1 MIPEY
6 VRSAFDLSG
15 EVRKLAGGSAS
26 VYRVNNVV
34 IKQIHSTSLETPHSL
49 VIAPWLAKQLAGV
62 SQKGFRI
69 ACPIASQDCGWML
82 EDGWMAW
89 HWIAGQ
95 SASGEDVPQII
106 NAIYA
111 LHEALK
117 DVPKHPLMDQND
129 SAWGIAHR
137 YCWELPPAYV
147 HPTLIPYLDIL
158 YDKLTPLPPMPIQLI
173 HGDLNCEN
181 ILIEPE
187 RAPGF
192 IDFTPFWA
200 PVEFAVAMFAN
211 WVGPRRGDGS
221 VLHHFESVNHFEQ
234 LLLRAVIRML
244 LVMSELDGLDDWE
257 TSSEKRAMEI
267 VIDYVS

>member
-6 VRSAFDLSG
+6 VRRAFGLSG
-15 EVRKLAGGSAS
+15 EVQELAGGSS
-26 VYRVNNVV
+26 PVYRVDNIV

-49 VIAPWLAKQLAGV
+49 ELAPWVSKHLAGV
-62 SQKGFRI
+62 LPKGFRI
-69 ACPIASQDCGWML
+69 AYPIASQDQVWML
-82 EDGWMAW
+82 GDGWMAW
-89 HWIAGQ
+89 ALIAGQ
-95 SASGEDVPQII
+95 SATEDDVPQII
-106 NAIYA
+106 DAIYA
-111 LHEALK
+111 LHEVLK

-137 YCWELPPAYV
+137 YCWEQPPAYV

-158 YDKLTPLPPMPIQLI
+158 YDKLTPLPPMPSQLI

-181 ILIEPE
+181 ILIKPGQ
-187 RAPGF
+187 APGF

-200 PVEFAVAMFAN
+200 PVEFALAMFAN

-257 TSSEKRAMEI
+257 TCSEKRAMDI
-267 VIDYVS
+267 VLDYVD